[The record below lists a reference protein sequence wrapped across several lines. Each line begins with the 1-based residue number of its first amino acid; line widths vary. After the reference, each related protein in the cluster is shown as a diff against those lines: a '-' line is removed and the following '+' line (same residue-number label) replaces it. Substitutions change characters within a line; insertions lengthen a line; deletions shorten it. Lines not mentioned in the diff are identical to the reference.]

1 MEGTNIWQRWFL
13 FLRWLLLICQVNTCT
28 QHTIWVVAEKNQK
41 NSVLSCLVTKLHEET
56 LKGWQIINKNGPFE
70 VNSSGW
76 RHLYTSEEENGH
88 HHYYTFYTVVVNVCL
103 LETRNKKIKTTM
115 WVVENFFLYTIL
127 IILMSPQCVHLFL
140 RIISLFSHFQRILYN
155 TLSYLKCRFP
165 LKRITCTNKE
175 DFYPYFNRL
184 NFKDEKR
191 SRKLKIKLNTS

>member
-1 MEGTNIWQRWFL
+1 MYAAYYMSSSRKKSNELCSQ
-13 FLRWLLLICQVNTCT
+13 
-28 QHTIWVVAEKNQK
+28 
-41 NSVLSCLVTKLHEET
+41 LSCDKTTWRNIKRLTN
-56 LKGWQIINKNGPFE
+56 NKQKRAFWSEFVWLTTPLYLRRGKW
-70 VNSSGW
+70 SSSL
-76 RHLYTSEEENGH
+76 LYILYRSSQRLFIGNE
-88 HHYYTFYTVVVNVCL
+88 
-103 LETRNKKIKTTM
+103 RKKIKTTM
-115 WVVENFFLYTIL
+115 WVVENLFLYTIL

-191 SRKLKIKLNTS
+191 SRKLKIMLNTS